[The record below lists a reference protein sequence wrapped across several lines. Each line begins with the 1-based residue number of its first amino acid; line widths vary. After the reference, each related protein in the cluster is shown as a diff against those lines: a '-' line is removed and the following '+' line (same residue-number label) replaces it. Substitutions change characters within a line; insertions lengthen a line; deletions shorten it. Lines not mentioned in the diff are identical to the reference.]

1 MDVSKEKNK
10 DIKDINNIIAMS
22 QDPIYIG
29 TGGFTIGRV
38 DNTIVRDP
46 ITRIPKIP
54 GTSLAGTW
62 RYYMALTLHS
72 YFKEKYRIN
81 RNERREVNDEEI
93 KELFDNT
100 IDGWKNNE
108 DWVAGFKGNRYA
120 AIKCAGQDDMPNN
133 TLESMMDVDEVKTSG
148 HCGHCIVCK
157 TFGFSKQD
165 KSQRGMVYFSDL
177 NILLFPV
184 YTRLGT
190 KWITSKGILSSTG
203 IETEDILEVKY
214 EKVIMHNEGN
224 IKSIN
229 LGWLNFEVED
239 KENKG
244 DKKDIIDKIIEELE
258 RKFNGFSKLGISKE
272 DIVIVSDNIIHQIIN
287 SNLETRT
294 SVSIDPLT
302 GAAKKGA
309 LFTSEAIPRGTVFY
323 GNIRIEKHPL
333 EVELSDEQV
342 SDALEDS
349 KKYFET
355 LGIGGM
361 TTRGFGRLKI
371 FDWGGEK

>member
-81 RNERREVNDEEI
+81 RNKRREVNDEEI

-333 EVELSDEQV
+333 EVGLSDEQV